1 MDPQMERTAMPYKAM
16 ARGLPDK
23 KAAFC
28 MQL

>member
-16 ARGLPDK
+16 ASGLPDK
-23 KAAFC
+23 NPAVC